1 MKCLT
6 FTCIVHKKIQLDK
19 FLIWIHKH
27 SRKNHSEYFMQL
39 CTKLVFYFSVSP
51 KSFLFISVPSVN
63 ATLGEKVELKCSVNK
78 ANSTKILDNIAMHS
92 RTTGSLNATCS
103 IFDSSSGECSY
114 TIPKVE
120 LWHRGTYD
128 CIIFYKGID
137 CFTRTLD
144 LSVLEPR
151 RLAIVSLHSRTNKV
165 SPNQGMLHDQLFL
178 KLVVIV
184 NIL

>member
-1 MKCLT
+1 
-6 FTCIVHKKIQLDK
+6 
-19 FLIWIHKH
+19 
-27 SRKNHSEYFMQL
+27 MQL

-63 ATLGEKVELKCSVNK
+63 ATLGEKVELRCSVNK

-165 SPNQGMLHDQLFL
+165 SQNQGMLHD
-178 KLVVIV
+178 
-184 NIL
+184 